1 MSTYETKCD
10 TCGAVNEVPNY
21 GDWDCCQCGQG
32 YTYDEGHQIRLT
44 DAQWALLRNQP
55 RWIPV
60 DERLPDHLQPVIGWH
75 PGSYRAFGEV
85 CWNATEKQWQDVDTG
100 LACGDVTHW
109 MKMPEPPEVK

>member
-1 MSTYETKCD
+1 MGHMKDLLITVYGGGDE
-10 TCGAVNEVPNY
+10 AVAAAEKLAGLN
-21 GDWDCCQCGQG
+21 
-32 YTYDEGHQIRLT
+32 
-44 DAQWALLRNQP
+44 

-60 DERLPDHLQPVIGWH
+60 EERLPDHLQPVIGWH

-85 CWNATEKQWQDVDTG
+85 CWNVREKQWQDVDTG